1 MMRWRKWYASGR
13 HSGTCSANSGHRNR
27 ILMYYL
33 FRFASVVIPRLPRWF
48 VLTLANVISPVAW
61 LVAGKNRKKA
71 KGHIFPLV
79 FSPGRATRAGRERL
93 CTTVRRGFRDRERNP
108 LAVVFFPY
116 NPQD

>member
-48 VLTLANVISPVAW
+48 VLTLANVISPFAW
-61 LVAGKNRKKA
+61 LVAAKTPRKPNSEMIHLL
-71 KGHIFPLV
+71 GCQGL
-79 FSPGRATRAGRERL
+79 ATRRTRQPFPNMPQ
-93 CTTVRRGFRDRERNP
+93 RRFKQIDHAH
-108 LAVVFFPY
+108 L
-116 NPQD
+116 

>member
-27 ILMYYL
+27 ILIYYL

-61 LVAGKNRKKA
+61 LVAGKTRKKGKA
-71 KGHIFPLV
+71 PTIHTLLAPVL
-79 FSPGRATRAGRERL
+79 ATPPPRES
-93 CTTVRRGFRDRERNP
+93 VRRALGGDFSALVGIHP
-108 LAVVFFPY
+108 
-116 NPQD
+116 

>member
-48 VLTLANVISPVAW
+48 ILTLANVISPVAW
-61 LVAGKNRKKA
+61 LVAGKTPKKA
-71 KGHIFPLV
+71 KAPIIHMLGPPLETTPPARKQLPRNVRSIFCNREPNHLAAILLPL
-79 FSPGRATRAGRERL
+79 
-93 CTTVRRGFRDRERNP
+93 
-108 LAVVFFPY
+108 
-116 NPQD
+116 